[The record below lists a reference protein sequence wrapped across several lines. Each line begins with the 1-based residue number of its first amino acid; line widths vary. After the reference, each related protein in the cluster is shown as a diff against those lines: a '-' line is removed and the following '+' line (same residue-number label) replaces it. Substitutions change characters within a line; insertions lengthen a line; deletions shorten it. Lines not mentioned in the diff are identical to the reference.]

1 MTQSEEAMKVLDAL
15 KATDDRR
22 MFERYQVIHLQLMGY
37 NQKDICSIVARSNK
51 TVSSYIKSYRENGLK
66 GLDMGKSP
74 GAPRKL
80 TENQEHELV
89 QIVAYKTPHEAGF
102 ENHYNWT
109 LSIISDFIQREWKQT
124 YTLRGVSRLLEDLG
138 LSYTRPTYI
147 LKKADLI
154 KQTEFKNE
162 TFPALKKLL
171 NGDIDHILFEDESM
185 IRDYQAIQCSWFLK
199 GKQRLIPT
207 YGQHRG
213 AKLLGTLNYETGEVF
228 VAEAHRYD
236 AKVFLEFLKLV
247 LLKYPDGKIVMI
259 LDNARIHHAKLIQPF
274 LEENKARLQLVFL
287 PPYSPELNLV
297 EGFWKWMKETVINNV
312 FYAKVQDILLN
323 VRKFVVDI
331 GRNPDTVINRLCL
344 RM

>member
-162 TFPALKKLL
+162 TFPALKKS
-171 NGDIDHILFEDESM
+171 F
-185 IRDYQAIQCSWFLK
+185 
-199 GKQRLIPT
+199 
-207 YGQHRG
+207 
-213 AKLLGTLNYETGEVF
+213 
-228 VAEAHRYD
+228 
-236 AKVFLEFLKLV
+236 
-247 LLKYPDGKIVMI
+247 
-259 LDNARIHHAKLIQPF
+259 
-274 LEENKARLQLVFL
+274 
-287 PPYSPELNLV
+287 
-297 EGFWKWMKETVINNV
+297 
-312 FYAKVQDILLN
+312 
-323 VRKFVVDI
+323 
-331 GRNPDTVINRLCL
+331 
-344 RM
+344 